1 VGEIPPELYEKL
13 MDGRQEW
20 SRHGYL
26 LVARSMLQ
34 IDEALDEYSL
44 YLKEIHELED
54 NLIVGD
60 NNV

>member
-34 IDEALDEYSL
+34 IDEALDEYNIYQQSL
-44 YLKEIHELED
+44 RDFDEVFGSEPM
-54 NLIVGD
+54 
-60 NNV
+60 

>member
-1 VGEIPPELYEKL
+1 MGELPPELYEKL

-34 IDEALDEYSL
+34 IDEALDD
-44 YLKEIHELED
+44 YLAYQQALAD
-54 NLIVGD
+54 FDRVYGTD
-60 NNV
+60 